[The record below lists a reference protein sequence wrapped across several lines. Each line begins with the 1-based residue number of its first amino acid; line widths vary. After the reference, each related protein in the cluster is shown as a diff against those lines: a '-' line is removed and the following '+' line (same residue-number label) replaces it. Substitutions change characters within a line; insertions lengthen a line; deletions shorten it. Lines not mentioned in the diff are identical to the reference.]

1 MTQKELLY
9 FEDAIMHIDS
19 IIKILNHSKQIIDD
33 DNISNFIDNELSR
46 QQSLKEQLMN
56 TLGDKV
62 NE

>member
-33 DNISNFIDNELSR
+33 DNISNFIDNELSK